1 MPIFIGKSTD
11 KVGIGLESDSLSDFI
26 DPMPF
31 LKLGV
36 RQELIL
42 IKTAMDYS
50 CQGRVQFDP
59 FGRLKV
65 TQQNGKFNVSSAL
78 GPEVLKAG
86 FPKAGLRDGRI
97 QACTQTIFQAVA
109 LTSNIY
115 HLSMVQ

>member
-1 MPIFIGKSTD
+1 MSNSPLLHMLPDEFFGRLAQFAGECAD

-50 CQGRVQFDP
+50 F
-59 FGRLKV
+59 KV
-65 TQQNGKFNVSSAL
+65 SK
-78 GPEVLKAG
+78 
-86 FPKAGLRDGRI
+86 
-97 QACTQTIFQAVA
+97 
-109 LTSNIY
+109 
-115 HLSMVQ
+115 

>member
-50 CQGRVQFDP
+50 F
-59 FGRLKV
+59 KV
-65 TQQNGKFNVSSAL
+65 SK
-78 GPEVLKAG
+78 
-86 FPKAGLRDGRI
+86 
-97 QACTQTIFQAVA
+97 
-109 LTSNIY
+109 
-115 HLSMVQ
+115 